1 VTNKYKAVNRFDVFE
16 HLSSTHKVPDDDDD
30 ELDKLT
36 GMPQDLRKIMCLE
49 CGDYKAIENAQW
61 LCR

>member
-1 VTNKYKAVNRFDVFE
+1 
-16 HLSSTHKVPDDDDD
+16 VPDDDDD